1 MKELKMVQ
9 KVAWTPEEDAILL
22 ELVAEHGPQKWSVI
36 AMHLEGRIGKQCRER
51 WHNHL
56 NPAVLKDKWSTEED
70 EMIMDF
76 VGKHGTKWSLISK
89 TLPGRTD
96 NSIKNHYYSSLRK
109 RHEAILSCQEN
120 PQLPVIARRRKS
132 STLSEDEHH
141 LSSDIANSHSPKE
154 NHPKKRRR
162 VSLSSTTS
170 DANVSLSDVSVISVP
185 SSASC
190 NESSDAASVE
200 ELEWNSEGSPKS
212 KSRCLDSPLDCDDLT
227 DDWSGSDWNLGASAH
242 GCHLFVDLTERDALD
257 CPLQPLSIVSQYHSL
272 LRV

>member
-1 MKELKMVQ
+1 MVQ

-22 ELVAEHGPQKWSVI
+22 ELVAEHGPQKWSII

-56 NPAVLKDKWSTEED
+56 NPAVRKDKWSNEED
-70 EMIMDF
+70 ELIMDF

-132 STLSEDEHH
+132 STLTEDNEHL
-141 LSSDIANSHSPKE
+141 LSNDGTKSHSPKE
-154 NHPKKRRR
+154 THPKKRRR
-162 VSLSSTTS
+162 VSLSSTNS
-170 DANVSLSDVSVISVP
+170 DATVSLSDVSLISVP
-185 SSASC
+185 SSSYSA
-190 NESSDAASVE
+190 ESSDAASVE
-200 ELEWNSEGSPKS
+200 ELDWNPEGSPKS
-212 KSRCLDSPLDCDDLT
+212 KSRCMGDSPLHYDDLT
-227 DDWSGSDWNLGASAH
+227 DEWSGSDWNLSGV
-242 GCHLFVDLTERDALD
+242 GCHTYVDLTERDALD

-272 LRV
+272 LRVL